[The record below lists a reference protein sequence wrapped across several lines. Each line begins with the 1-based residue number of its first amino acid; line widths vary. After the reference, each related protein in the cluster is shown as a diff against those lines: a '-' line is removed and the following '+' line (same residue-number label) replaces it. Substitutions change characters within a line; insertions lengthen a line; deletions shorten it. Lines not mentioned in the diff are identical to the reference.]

1 MRHKVSNFNSDMKK
15 INALN
20 WTFLHIFAHNV
31 QVLALFLG
39 FYHCFLALVLA
50 CMDASVQALL
60 PCGGGEGLLPKS
72 LIDSTVAVAITMH
85 GEAINC
91 LTGCKFTYFTLICNA
106 LRLYFSVS
114 PKFCA
119 VWGAV
124 GGSMLVR
131 MAAGSGVGKQKH
143 RRQQRRR
150 CFVACELVI

>member
-15 INALN
+15 FNALN
-20 WTFLHIFAHNV
+20 WTFLHIFAHSV

-72 LIDSTVAVAITMH
+72 LIDSSVAVAITIH
-85 GEAINC
+85 GESINC

-119 VWGAV
+119 VRGRRGWLCLCAWPQARGQTKAPPAAASAV
-124 GGSMLVR
+124 L
-131 MAAGSGVGKQKH
+131 
-143 RRQQRRR
+143 
-150 CFVACELVI
+150 CCL